1 MRLTHS
7 TNPRL
12 DSDPPSLC
20 EQTRGAGVDPL
31 PFAVLYFARLALDTI
46 RGLVV
51 VICTFSVSREYADV
65 AYASGSHH
73 EEAMKLSLSAQPTA
87 ALCAFYFI
95 LYYSS
100 GMPAVYIIYACTV
113 AIVITSTG
121 QCVAMSV

>member
-1 MRLTHS
+1 M
-7 TNPRL
+7 
-12 DSDPPSLC
+12 
-20 EQTRGAGVDPL
+20 
-31 PFAVLYFARLALDTI
+31 LYSARLALDTI

-51 VICTFSVSREYADV
+51 VICTFSVSREYAYV

-100 GMPAVYIIYACTV
+100 GMPDAVHRMCVHCCDSNYFNWTV
-113 AIVITSTG
+113 RGNVRVNNTNE
-121 QCVAMSV
+121 